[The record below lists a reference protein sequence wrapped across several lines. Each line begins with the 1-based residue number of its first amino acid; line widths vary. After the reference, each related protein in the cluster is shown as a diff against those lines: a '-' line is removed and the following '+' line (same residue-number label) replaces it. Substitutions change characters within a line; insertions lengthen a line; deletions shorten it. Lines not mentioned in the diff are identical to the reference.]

1 MLIGCGIGILSYVVI
16 IISNSMLFL
25 FFLNEF
31 SLNFVVSEQV
41 PVYISEITP
50 KNLRG
55 GFATVNQVFSV
66 LKGK

>member
-1 MLIGCGIGILSYVVI
+1 MWNSDSIICGDSNKQLHVVT
-16 IISNSMLFL
+16 

-31 SLNFVVSEQV
+31 SLNFVVSEQD

>member
-1 MLIGCGIGILSYVVI
+1 MWNWDSFICGYYKKQLHV
-16 IISNSMLFL
+16 LT
-25 FFLNEF
+25 FFSDF